1 MSSGYA
7 QDQGVSSV
15 MENDRVLLGSVHVVS
30 VFLSLSALPSLSCPV
45 NCAPCKIIVQLL
57 LQESGHGKASIHLS
71 SGSYDLVS
79 SIYGMHEMASVR
91 CLASVSTR
99 TSSRSTSFWLQQPTS
114 SAGCLSAEFVP
125 CFGLSVRRLPQSP
138 RALARGAADRSPR
151 ICKRSPPPTPSLPA

>member
-1 MSSGYA
+1 
-7 QDQGVSSV
+7 
-15 MENDRVLLGSVHVVS
+15 MENGRVLLGLGLCARGVR
-30 VFLSLSALPSLSCPV
+30 LPFPFGPSFSR
-45 NCAPCKIIVQLL
+45 APSKIIVQLL
-57 LQESGHGKASIHLS
+57 LQESGHGKTSIHLS
-71 SGSYDLVS
+71 SGSYDPVS

-125 CFGLSVRRLPQSP
+125 CFGRSVRRLPQSP

-151 ICKRSPPPTPSLPA
+151 ICKRSPPPTPFGGLHASRPCVQRHHPQ